1 MVVQNNLENFG
12 KMNFYSVPLDSPT
25 KLLGPAAARDALE
38 KDPTYAK
45 EKTLLRN
52 PRVGDNL
59 LYRIANQEVYFIP
72 VYSSGTSGSGVVQL
86 GTIGVVGASVTGN
99 TYVGIGDTAQQA
111 FENYLLRA
119 AGLAPV
125 NQTTAVPASVT
136 NGTSTLTPSNSTTIP
151 TAKQQQQ
158 ANERILGLE
167 KIFVSAGLT
176 VLKPTAVSAP
186 LSFKEADVNYQAES
200 QIDQVKAAITK
211 FLKEFS
217 SPSPGGSS
225 ASPALTN
232 NSTTPR
238 IFEWQSSDNKV
249 VNYGILKVINGIIEN
264 HYISIHFE

>member
-12 KMNFYSVPLDSPT
+12 KMNFYSVPPDSPT

-38 KDPTYAK
+38 KDPAYAK

-59 LYRIANQEVYFIP
+59 LYRIGNQEVYFIP
-72 VYSSGTSGSGVVQL
+72 VYSSSTSGGGVVQL

-99 TYVGIGDTAQQA
+99 TYVGIGNTAQQA

-136 NGTSTLTPSNSTTIP
+136 NGTSTPSNSTIIP
-151 TAKQQQQ
+151 TTKQQQ

-167 KIFVSAGLT
+167 KIFVSSGLT

-225 ASPALTN
+225 ASPALTA

-238 IFEWQSSDNKV
+238 IFEWHSSDNKV